1 MAAAVARFEAGRK
14 ETSMKRIATTP
25 RAWLLGVLAFTLAGA
40 PFASAQSTTG
50 SISGTV
56 TDTSGGVIR
65 GAALA
70 VRNVDTGAVRS
81 ATSSS
86 DGTFTI
92 PLLAVG
98 IYEVTAE
105 AGGFAAGRVA
115 NVVVAIGGDADVRLV
130 LEPAGVRAVVT
141 VSSEAPLIETSRS
154 AVSSV
159 VNERMIQNLPT
170 NGRNFIDF
178 VLSTPGVV
186 RDEAR
191 LGDIVFAG
199 QRGTLNSLVVDGADN
214 NNTFFGQALGR
225 TGSGR
230 APYQFSQDAVKEFQV
245 NMNAYSAEYGRAGGA
260 VINVVTKSG
269 TNDLHGSAFYFYRD
283 KDIKSK
289 DYIDVVNNRPEAPYH
304 FDQFG
309 ASLGGPI
316 LRDRLFFFA
325 NYDGQRNTTPNT
337 VVLNVPSN
345 APADAGTTAGI
356 ARLRE
361 LAFDWD
367 RKQDQDVFLLKT
379 DYEVSSRH
387 HLSLR
392 YNRQDFTGQGF
403 ENGGTQNSFEHT
415 GNSLVK
421 TDTFSGAFTSS
432 LTQNLFNELR
442 GQYAKDSEPGL
453 ANAATPEATIR
464 EGGTLVLTIGRNFFS
479 PRETTIK
486 RYQFADTATVLV
498 GSHTFKGGFDY
509 NHDEILNF
517 FPGNF
522 SGAYTF
528 ASIASFQRGTPSA
541 AGERYV
547 QAFAGPGTSGA
558 TTHPDLTDYAGFV
571 ADEWRVTPSLT
582 LNLGLRYDLQD
593 VARGD
598 VRNPDPQLAAAGLDT
613 RLVPDD
619 TDNWAPRLGFA
630 WDIFRD
636 GRTLLRGGYGIFYGR
651 TTGIMIGTAHS
662 NNGINVQ
669 TITFTGSQVPTY
681 PNTFPSI
688 PSGASAPSPTIFVFE
703 PDYQSPRVQ
712 QASLGIDRALT
723 NDLGVAVSYLYV
735 KGDDLPRATDINL
748 GPPSTVAVPIAGGA
762 TAMVRRYSSARPF
775 TNFARVIEFQS
786 SAESEYNGLT
796 LELTKRFSRGWQARL
811 AYTYGKVIDTK
822 PDATAV
828 VPQGSDDN
836 KYVSDPQDFDADRGP
851 GDLDARHRG
860 VLSGV
865 WDLGDAS
872 GISNGFLRF
881 LASGWTVAG
890 VFIVQTGQPY
900 SALVNGDLNGDGNTR
915 NDRAPGFSRNSFRL
929 PTQVSFNPR
938 LSKRIPIGPVSL
950 ELIGE
955 AFNLFN
961 RTNAIG
967 VQQNYYTFANNQLSP
982 VATFDTPCGGSLP
995 CTALSASSGPRT
1007 YQLAARVSF

>member
-1 MAAAVARFEAGRK
+1 MSRFASGL
-14 ETSMKRIATTP
+14 
-25 RAWLLGVLAFTLAGA
+25 RASLVLGVFLGVILAPNGA
-40 PFASAQSTTG
+40 AQTTTG
-50 SISGTV
+50 SVSGTV
-56 TDTSGGVIR
+56 SDSSGAVIR
-65 GAALA
+65 GAAVA

-81 ATSSS
+81 ATSND
-86 DGTFTI
+86 DGIFTV
-92 PLLAVG
+92 PLLTPG
-98 IYEVTAE
+98 IYEATAE
-105 AGGFAAGRVA
+105 AAGFGAGRVA
-115 NVVVAIGGDADVRLV
+115 NIVVALGSDANVKLV
-130 LEPAGVRAVVT
+130 LEPAGVQAAVT
-141 VSSEAPLIETSRS
+141 VSADAPLIETTRS
-154 AVSSV
+154 SVSSV

-199 QRGTLNSLVVDGADN
+199 QRGTLNSLIVDGADN

-269 TNDLHGSAFYFYRD
+269 TNDFHGSAFYFYRD

-316 LRDRLFFFA
+316 ARDRLFFFA

-337 VVLNVPSN
+337 VVLNVPAN
-345 APADAGTTAGI
+345 APTDPETTAGI
-356 ARLRE
+356 ARLQP
-361 LAFDWD
+361 LAFSWD
-367 RKQDQDVFLLKT
+367 RKQDQDVFLFKT
-379 DYEVSSRH
+379 DYEASSRH
-387 HLSLR
+387 HISLR

-415 GNSLVK
+415 GDSLVK
-421 TDTFSGAFTSS
+421 TDTLSGALTSS
-432 LTQNLFNELR
+432 LTQTLFNELR
-442 GQYAKDSEPGL
+442 GQYAKDSEPGT

-486 RYQFADTATVLV
+486 RYQVADTATFLV
-498 GSHTFKGGFDY
+498 GNHTFKGGFDY
-509 NHDEILNF
+509 NRDDTLNF

-522 SGAYTF
+522 SGSYTF
-528 ASIASFQRGTPSA
+528 ASIASFQRGVPSG

-558 TTHPDLTDYAGFV
+558 ATHPDLTDYTGFLE
-571 ADEWRVTPSLT
+571 DEWRVTPALT
-582 LNLGLRYDLQD
+582 FNLGLRYDLQD
-593 VARGD
+593 VSRGD
-598 VRNPDPQLAAAGLDT
+598 IQNPDPQLAAAGLDT
-613 RLVPDD
+613 RDMPDD

-630 WDIFRD
+630 WDVFHD

-651 TTGIMIGTAHS
+651 TTGIMIGTALS

-681 PNTFPSI
+681 PNTFPTI
-688 PSGASAPSPTIFVFE
+688 PTGAAIPRPTIFVFDPE
-703 PDYQSPRVQ
+703 FQNPRVQ
-712 QASLGIDRALT
+712 QASVGIDRAIT
-723 NDLGVAVSYLYV
+723 NDIGVAVSYLYV
-735 KGDDLPRATDINL
+735 KGDDLPRSTDINL
-748 GPPSTVAVPIAGGA
+748 GTPSIVEVPIVGNGS
-762 TAMVRRYSSARPF
+762 AMVRRYGSDRPF
-775 TNFARVIEFQS
+775 TNFGRVIQFQS

-796 LELTKRFSRGWQARL
+796 LEVVKRFSRRWQARL
-811 AYTYGKVIDTK
+811 AYTYGKVTDTK

-828 VPQGSDDN
+828 VPQGSDDS
-836 KYVSDPQDFDADRGP
+836 KYIPDPRDFAADDTI
-851 GDLDARHRG
+851 GDLDARHRV

-865 WDLGDAS
+865 WDLGDHGS
-872 GISNGFLRF
+872 GFTGL
-881 LASGWTVAG
+881 LASGWTLSG
-890 VFIVQTGQPY
+890 VFIVQSGQPY

-915 NDRAPGFSRNSFRL
+915 NDRAPGFARNSFRL

-938 LSKRIPIGPVSL
+938 ISKRIPIGPVGL
-950 ELIGE
+950 ELIAE

-961 RTNAIG
+961 RTNLIG
-967 VQQNYYTFANNQLSP
+967 VQQNYYNFAGGQLTRVKTFG
-982 VATFDTPCGGSLP
+982 TPCGGSLP
-995 CTALSASSGPRT
+995 CTALAASSGPRT
-1007 YQLAARVSF
+1007 YQLAAKLTF

>member
-1 MAAAVARFEAGRK
+1 VPPAR
-14 ETSMKRIATTP
+14 
-25 RAWLLGVLAFTLAGA
+25 
-40 PFASAQSTTG
+40 AQSTTG

-56 TDTSGGVIR
+56 SDSSGGVIP
-65 GAALA
+65 GAAIA
-70 VRNVDTGAVRS
+70 VRNVDTSAVRNT
-81 ATSSS
+81 TSNA
-86 DGTFTI
+86 DGGFTI
-92 PLLAVG
+92 PLLPVG

-105 AGGFAAGRVA
+105 AAGFSAGRVA
-115 NVVVAIGGDADVRLV
+115 NVVVSVGTDANVKLL
-130 LEPAGVRAVVT
+130 LEPAGVQAAVT
-141 VSSEAPLIETSRS
+141 VSAEAPLIETTKSS
-154 AVSSV
+154 VSSV
-159 VNERMIQNLPT
+159 VNERMIENLPT

-199 QRGTLNSLVVDGADN
+199 QRGTLNSLIVDGADN

-245 NMNAYSAEYGRAGGA
+245 NVNAYSAEYGRAGGA

-269 TNDLHGSAFYFYRD
+269 TNDFHGSAFYFYRD

-289 DYIDVVNNRPEAPYH
+289 DYIDVVNRRAEAAYH

-316 LRDRLFFFA
+316 VKDRLFFFA

-337 VVLNVPSN
+337 VILNVPGGTPSD
-345 APADAGTTAGI
+345 PDTTAGI
-356 ARLRE
+356 ARLQE

-403 ENGGTQNSFEHT
+403 ENGGNQNSFEHT
-415 GNSLVK
+415 GDSLVK
-421 TDTFSGAFTSS
+421 TDTFGGSFASS
-432 LTQNLFNELR
+432 LTQSVFNELR
-442 GQYAKDSEPGL
+442 GQYAKDSEPGT
-453 ANAATPEATIR
+453 ANSANPEATIR
-464 EGGTLVLTIGRNFFS
+464 QGGTLVLTIGRNFFS

-486 RYQFADTATVLV
+486 RYQFADTATLLV
-498 GSHTFKGGFDY
+498 GNHTFKGGFDY
-509 NHDEILNF
+509 NKDDILNF

-528 ASIASFQRGTPSA
+528 ASIASFQRGMPSGS
-541 AGERYV
+541 GERYV
-547 QAFAGPGTSGA
+547 QAFAGPDTSGP

-571 ADEWRVTPSLT
+571 EDEWRITPALT
-582 LNLGLRYDLQD
+582 LNLGLRYDSQD
-593 VARGD
+593 IARGD
-598 VRNPDPQLAAAGLDT
+598 VRNSDPQLAAAGLDT
-613 RLVPDD
+613 RNVPDD
-619 TDNWAPRLGFA
+619 TDNWAPRLGLA
-630 WDIFRD
+630 WDVGRD
-636 GRTLLRGGYGIFYGR
+636 GRTVVRGGYGIFYGR
-651 TTGIMIGTAHS
+651 TTGIMVGTAHS

-681 PNTFPSI
+681 PNTFASI
-688 PSGASAPSPTIFVFE
+688 PSGATIPKPTIFVFD
-703 PDYQSPRVQ
+703 PDFENPKVH

-723 NDLGVAVSYLYV
+723 NDIGIALSYLYF
-735 KGDDLPRATDINL
+735 KGEDLPRSTDINL
-748 GPPSTVAVPIAGGA
+748 GPASIVEVPIVGNG
-762 TAMVRRYSSARPF
+762 TVPVKRYGTPRPF
-775 TNFARVIEFQS
+775 TNFERVIQFQS

-796 LELTKRFSRGWQARL
+796 LELVKRFSHGWQARL
-811 AYTYGKVIDTK
+811 AYTFGKVTDTK

-836 KYVSDPQDFDADRGP
+836 KYISDPLDFEADDAE
-851 GDLDARHRG
+851 GDLDARHRV

-865 WDLGDAS
+865 WDLGDA
-872 GISNGFLRF
+872 GIQNGVFRF
-881 LASGWTVAG
+881 LASGWTLSG
-890 VFIVQTGQPY
+890 VFIVQSGQPY
-900 SALVNGDLNGDGNTR
+900 SALVSGDLNGDGNTR
-915 NDRAPGFSRNSFRL
+915 NDRAPEFERNSFRL

-938 LSKRIPIGPVSL
+938 ISKRIPIGPVSL

-961 RTNAIG
+961 RTNLIG
-967 VQQNYYTFANNQLSP
+967 VQQNYYSFANGQLTRVS
-982 VATFDTPCGGSLP
+982 TFGTPCGGSLP

-1007 YQLAARVSF
+1007 YQLAAKVTF

>member
-1 MAAAVARFEAGRK
+1 MNRFGVRSVRVALFVFFS
-14 ETSMKRIATTP
+14 T
-25 RAWLLGVLAFTLAGA
+25 
-40 PFASAQSTTG
+40 ASVALAQSTTG

-56 TDTSGGVIR
+56 TDTSGAVIQR
-65 GAALA
+65 ASVS
-70 VRNVDTGAVRS
+70 VRNVDTGAVRGT
-81 ATSSS
+81 TSNAE
-86 DGTFTI
+86 GIFTI
-92 PLLAVG
+92 PLLPVG
-98 IYEVTAE
+98 VYEVTAE
-105 AGGFAAGRVA
+105 AAGFSAGRVG
-115 NVVVAIGGDADVRLV
+115 NVVVSVGSDANVKLV
-130 LEPAGVRAVVT
+130 LEPAGVQAAVT
-141 VSSEAPLIETSRS
+141 VSSEAPLIETTKSS
-154 AVSSV
+154 VSSV
-159 VNERMIQNLPT
+159 VNERMIENLPT

-245 NMNAYSAEYGRAGGA
+245 NTNAYSAEYGRAGGA

-269 TNDLHGSAFYFYRD
+269 TNDFHGGAFYFYRD

-289 DYIDVVNNRPEAPYH
+289 DLIDVVNNRPEAPYQ

-316 LRDRLFFFA
+316 VKDRLFFFA
-325 NYDGQRNTTPNT
+325 NYDGQRNKTPNT
-337 VVLNVPSN
+337 VVLNVPAN
-345 APADAGTTAGI
+345 TPTDPDTIAGV
-356 ARLRE
+356 ARLEE

-415 GNSLVK
+415 GDSLVT
-421 TDTFSGAFTSS
+421 TDTFGGSFASTITNS
-432 LTQNLFNELR
+432 LFNEFR
-442 GQYAKDSEPGL
+442 GQYAKDREPGT
-453 ANAATPEATIR
+453 ANSPNPEATIR
-464 EGGTLVLTIGRNFFS
+464 QGGTLVLTIGRNFFS

-486 RYQFADTATVLV
+486 RYQFADTATLLF
-498 GSHTFKGGFDY
+498 GNHTLKGGFDY
-509 NHDEILNF
+509 NQDDILNF

-528 ASIASFQRGTPSA
+528 ASIASFERGVPNG

-571 ADEWRVTPSLT
+571 EDEWRVTPTVT
-582 LNLGLRYDLQD
+582 LNLGLRYDFQD
-593 VARGD
+593 INESD

-613 RLVPDD
+613 RAVPDD
-619 TDNWAPRLGFA
+619 SDNFAPRLGFA
-630 WDIFRD
+630 WDITRN

-651 TTGIMIGTAHS
+651 TTGIMVGTAHS

-669 TITFTGSQVPTY
+669 TITFTGNQVPTY
-681 PNTFPSI
+681 PNIFPEI
-688 PSGASAPSPTIFVFE
+688 PTGATIPKPTIFVFD
-703 PDYQSPRVQ
+703 PDFENPKVQ
-712 QASLGIDRALT
+712 QTSLGIDRALS
-723 NDLGVAVSYLYV
+723 NDFGIALSYLYV
-735 KGDDLPRATDINL
+735 KGEDLPRSTDINL
-748 GPPSTVAVPIAGGA
+748 GPASIVDVPIAGSGTVPVKRYGA
-762 TAMVRRYSSARPF
+762 ARPF
-775 TNFARVIEFQS
+775 TNFDRVIQFQS

-796 LELTKRFSRGWQARL
+796 LELVKRFSHGWQARV
-811 AYTYGKVIDTK
+811 AYTFGKVTDTK

-836 KYVSDPQDFDADRGP
+836 KYVSDPLDFGADDTT
-851 GDLDARHRG
+851 GDLDARHRV

-865 WDLGDAS
+865 WELGDGVGQS
-872 GISNGFLRF
+872 GFLHF
-881 LASGWTVAG
+881 LTSGWMVAG
-890 VFIVQTGQPY
+890 VFIVQSGQPY

-915 NDRAPGFSRNSFRL
+915 NDRAPEFERNSFRL
-929 PTQVSFNPR
+929 PTQYSFNPR
-938 LSKRIPIGPVSL
+938 LAKRIPIGPVNL
-950 ELIGE
+950 ELIAE

-961 RTNAIG
+961 RDNLIG
-967 VQQNYYTFANNQLSP
+967 VQQNYYTFANGALTR
-982 VATFDTPCGGSLP
+982 VATFGTTCAGSLP
-995 CTALSASSGPRT
+995 CTAVNASTGPRT
-1007 YQLAARVSF
+1007 YQLAAKVTF

>member
-1 MAAAVARFEAGRK
+1 
-14 ETSMKRIATTP
+14 
-25 RAWLLGVLAFTLAGA
+25 
-40 PFASAQSTTG
+40 
-50 SISGTV
+50 
-56 TDTSGGVIR
+56 
-65 GAALA
+65 
-70 VRNVDTGAVRS
+70 
-81 ATSSS
+81 
-86 DGTFTI
+86 
-92 PLLAVG
+92 
-98 IYEVTAE
+98 
-105 AGGFAAGRVA
+105 GFSAGRVG
-115 NVVVAIGGDADVRLV
+115 NVVVTVGGDANVKLV
-130 LEPAGVRAVVT
+130 LEPAGVQAAVT
-141 VSSEAPLIETSRS
+141 VSSEAPLIETTKSS
-154 AVSSV
+154 VSSV
-159 VNERMIQNLPT
+159 VDERMISNLPT

-245 NMNAYSAEYGRAGGA
+245 NTSAYSAEYGRAGGA

-269 TNDLHGSAFYFYRD
+269 TNEFHGGAFYFYRD
-283 KDIKSK
+283 KSIKSK
-289 DYIDVVNNRPEAPYH
+289 DYIDVVNHRPETPYH

-337 VVLNVPSN
+337 VVLGL
-345 APADAGTTAGI
+345 PANTPTDPDTAAGV
-356 ARLRE
+356 ARLSG

-367 RKQDQDVFLLKT
+367 RKQDQDVYLLKT

-415 GNSLVK
+415 GDSLVK
-421 TDTFSGAFTSS
+421 TDTFGGSFASS

-442 GQYAKDSEPGL
+442 GQYAKDSEPGT
-453 ANAATPEATIR
+453 ANSANPEATVR
-464 EGGTLVLTIGRNFFS
+464 QGGALVLTIGRNFFS

-486 RYQFADTATVLV
+486 RYQFADTATWLF
-498 GSHTFKGGFDY
+498 GNHTLKGGFDY
-509 NHDEILNF
+509 NKDDILNF

-528 ASIASFQRGTPSA
+528 ASIASFQRGAPNGT
-541 AGERYV
+541 GERYV
-547 QAFAGPGTSGA
+547 QAFPGPGTSGA
-558 TTHPDLTDYAGFV
+558 TTNPNLIDYAGFV
-571 ADEWRVTPSLT
+571 EDEWRVTPAVT
-582 LNLGLRYDLQD
+582 LNLGLRYDFQD
-593 VARGD
+593 IASGS

-613 RLVPDD
+613 RNVPDD
-619 TDNWAPRLGFA
+619 TNNWAPRLGIA
-630 WDIFRD
+630 WDVGRD
-636 GRTLLRGGYGIFYGR
+636 GRTVVRGGYGIFYGR
-651 TTGIMIGTAHS
+651 TTGIMVGTAHS

-681 PNTFPSI
+681 PNTFASI
-688 PSGASAPSPTIFVFE
+688 PSGAAIPKPTIFVFE
-703 PDYQSPRVQ
+703 PDFQSPKVQ
-712 QASLGIDRALT
+712 QASLGIDRAIT
-723 NDLGVAVSYLYV
+723 NDIGIALSYLYV
-735 KGDDLPRATDINL
+735 KGEDLPRSTDINL
-748 GPPSTVAVPIAGGA
+748 GPASIVDVPIVGNG
-762 TAMVRRYSSARPF
+762 TVPVKRYGTPRPF
-775 TNFARVIEFQS
+775 ANFDRVIEFQS

-796 LELTKRFSRGWQARL
+796 LELVKRFSHGWQARL
-811 AYTYGKVIDTK
+811 AYTLGRVTDTK

-836 KYVSDPQDFDADRGP
+836 KYISDPLDFGVDDAI
-851 GDLDARHRG
+851 GDLDARHRV

-865 WDLGDAS
+865 WDLGDAA
-872 GISNGFLRF
+872 GISNGVVRF
-881 LASGWTVAG
+881 LASNWMLSG
-890 VFIVQTGQPY
+890 VFIVQSGQPY

-915 NDRAPGFSRNSFRL
+915 NDRAPEFERNSFRL

-938 LSKRIPIGPVSL
+938 VAKRIPIGPVSL

-961 RTNAIG
+961 RSNAIG
-967 VQQNYYTFANNQLSP
+967 VQQNYYTFANGSLTR
-982 VATFDTPCGGSLP
+982 VTTFGTPCAGGLP
-995 CTALSASSGPRT
+995 CTAVNASTGPRT
-1007 YQLAARVSF
+1007 YQLAAKVTF

>member
-1 MAAAVARFEAGRK
+1 MIRSGSNSLRPAFLLLFTAASF
-14 ETSMKRIATTP
+14 
-25 RAWLLGVLAFTLAGA
+25 AFG
-40 PFASAQSTTG
+40 QSTTG

-56 TDTSGGVIR
+56 VDTSG
-65 GAALA
+65 AAIPNVA
-70 VRNVDTGAVRS
+70 VTARNVDTGAVRNT
-81 ATSSS
+81 TSGSV
-86 DGTFTI
+86 GTFTI
-92 PLLAVG
+92 PIVPVG
-98 IYEVTAE
+98 TYEVGAE
-105 AGGFAAGRVA
+105 RAGFSAARVA
-115 NVVVAIGGDADVRLV
+115 NVVVAIGSDANVRLV
-130 LEPAGVRAVVT
+130 LEPAGVQAAVT
-141 VSSEAPLIETSRS
+141 VSSEAPLIETSKS

-159 VNERMIQNLPT
+159 VSERMIANLPA

-269 TNDLHGSAFYFYRD
+269 TNDFHGGGFYFYRD
-283 KDIKSK
+283 KSIKSI
-289 DYIDVVNNRPEAPYH
+289 DYIDEINHRPEAPYH

-316 LRDRLFFFA
+316 MRDRLFFFA
-325 NYDGQRNTTPNT
+325 NYDGQRNKTPNT
-337 VVLNVPSN
+337 VILNVP
-345 APADAGTTAGI
+345 AGTPTDPDTVAGI
-356 ARLRE
+356 ARLTP
-361 LAFDWD
+361 LAVSWD

-379 DYEVSSRH
+379 DFEVSSSH

-392 YNRQDFTGQGF
+392 YNRQDFTGKGF

-415 GNSLVK
+415 GDSLVK
-421 TDTFSGAFTSS
+421 TDTVSGSLASS
-432 LTQNLFNELR
+432 LSQRMFNELR
-442 GQYAKDSEPGL
+442 GQYAKDSEPGT
-453 ANAATPEATIR
+453 ANSTNPEATIR
-464 EGGTLVLTIGRNFFS
+464 QAGTLVLTIGRNFFS

-486 RYQFADTATVLV
+486 RWQGADTATVLF
-498 GSHTFKGGFDY
+498 GDHTLKGGFDY
-509 NHDEILNF
+509 NRDEILNF

-522 SGAYTF
+522 SGSYTF
-528 ASIASFQRGTPSA
+528 ASIASFERGVPNG

-558 TTHPDLTDYAGFV
+558 TTNPDLTDYAGFV
-571 ADEWRVTPSLT
+571 TDEWRVTPALT
-582 LNLGLRYDLQD
+582 VNLGLRYDYQKI
-593 VARGD
+593 AQSD
-598 VRNPDPQLAAAGLDT
+598 VRNPDAQLLTAGLDT
-613 RLVPDD
+613 RRVPLDKN
-619 TDNWAPRLGFA
+619 NWAPRLGFA
-630 WDIFRD
+630 WSPGTDS
-636 GRTLLRGGYGIFYGR
+636 RTVVRGGYGIFYGR
-651 TTGIMIGTAHS
+651 TTGIMVGTAHS
-662 NNGINVQ
+662 NNGITVQ
-669 TITFTGSQVPTY
+669 TITFTSSQVPTY
-681 PNTFPSI
+681 PNTFASI
-688 PSGASAPSPTIFVFE
+688 PTGASIPKPTIFVFD
-703 PDYQSPRVQ
+703 PDFENPRVQ
-712 QASLGIDRALT
+712 QASLGLDRALT
-723 NDLGVAVSYLYV
+723 NDLGVSVSYIYV
-735 KGDDLPRATDINL
+735 KADDLPRSADINL
-748 GPPSTVAVPIAGGA
+748 GPPSIVAVPIVGNG
-762 TAMVRRYSSARPF
+762 TAMVKQYSSARPF

-786 SAESEYNGLT
+786 SAESEYNGVT
-796 LELTKRFSRGWQARL
+796 LEIVKRFSHNWTARV
-811 AYTYGKVIDTK
+811 AYTYGKVTDTK

-836 KYVSDPQDFDADRGP
+836 KFASDPLDFGADDAP
-851 GDLDARHRG
+851 GDLDARHRV

-865 WDLGDAS
+865 WDLGDRGS
-872 GISNGFLRF
+872 GFSGF
-881 LASGWTVAG
+881 LASGWALSG

-938 LSKRIPIGPVSL
+938 IAKRIPIGPVSL

-961 RTNAIG
+961 RTNLIG
-967 VQQNYYTFANNQLSP
+967 VQENYYSFANGQLTR
-982 VATFDTPCGGSLP
+982 VATFGTPCGGSLP
-995 CTALSASSGPRT
+995 CTAVSASSGPRT
-1007 YQLAARVSF
+1007 YQLAAKVTF